1 MDILATLGASFS
13 WVFPVLV
20 VLTILVFLHE
30 LGHYTA
36 ARLNGVRVE
45 VFSIGFGRELFGWT
59 DRHKTRW
66 KVSLIPLGGYVRM
79 FGDADASSAVDFEK
93 MKTLTPAEQQETL
106 AGKNVWQRIAVVG
119 AGPLAN
125 ILVTVLC
132 FWIVFI
138 YTGEPRLDA
147 TVGQMEVDAPAWAA
161 GLRPQDK
168 ILKLDGEAIDDFQHL
183 RRIISK
189 KVGVPVAVTY
199 ARGSDQIDVTLTPID
214 RDGMG
219 IIGIMPYRE
228 PKTVW
233 SAFTGAIVGT
243 GLVAVQMLQ
252 TFWNFIVGAEDSKR
266 IGGLGS
272 IAKLAK
278 EAWSE
283 GFFSLIGFMGLLS
296 LNLGVL
302 NLFPIPVLDG
312 GHLLFYGIEVVRG
325 RPVSEKIQDLAYKI
339 GLYFLLAMMVYS
351 HWNDLVRF
359 KVFAWVASFFQ

>member
-1 MDILATLGASFS
+1 MDILTTLTDSIS
-13 WVFPVLV
+13 WIFPVLV
-20 VLTILVFLHE
+20 VLTVLVFLHE

-45 VFSIGFGRELFGWT
+45 VFSIGFGPELFGWT

-66 KVSLIPLGGYVRM
+66 KISLIPLGGYVRM
-79 FGDADASSAVDFEK
+79 FGDADASSAVDWDKVKE
-93 MKTLTPAEQQETL
+93 LTPEERQETL
-106 AGKNVWQRIAVVG
+106 EGKNVWQRIAVVG

-125 ILVTVLC
+125 ILVTILC

-147 TVGQMEVDAPAWAA
+147 MVGQMEVDAPAWSS

-168 ILKLDGEAIDDFQHL
+168 ILTLDGESIEDFQHL

-189 KVGVPVAVTY
+189 KTDVPVALTY
-199 ARGSDQIDVTLTPID
+199 ARGGETFDVTLTPID
-214 RDGMG
+214 RDGTG

-228 PKTVW
+228 PRTVW
-233 SAFTGAIVGT
+233 TAFTGAIYGT
-243 GLVAVQMLQ
+243 GLVALQMLE
-252 TFWNFIVGAEDSKR
+252 TFWNFLTGVEDSKK

-272 IAKLAK
+272 IAKMAQ
-278 EAWSE
+278 ENWSE
-283 GFFSLIGFMGLLS
+283 GFMALIGFMGLLS

-312 GHLLFYGIEVVRG
+312 GHLLFYGIEAVRG
-325 RPVSEKIQDLAYKI
+325 RPVSEKVQDLAYKI
-339 GLYFLLAMMVYS
+339 GFYFLIGMMIYS

-359 KVFAWVASFFQ
+359 KVFSWVVSLFQ